1 MKVTVWGIN
10 YAPELTGIAPYNAA
24 LCEYL
29 QRQGHTVRMVTS
41 FPYYPAWKKQ
51 PDDAGRLFRTDEGNG
66 VTVHR
71 CWHYVPRRP
80 GTLKRI
86 LHEASFVGSSLLRLL
101 CLPRADVLVVVSPP
115 LLLGA
120 AAWLLTRVKLAP
132 VVFHVQDMQ
141 PDAALG
147 LGMLKPGRFMRLL
160 YALEAFAYAR
170 AARVSAISRGML
182 AAMAGKGVPAE
193 KLIYFPNGVS
203 LPDARPEPGCFRAR
217 HGLRAEDFV
226 AVYSGNLGVK
236 QGLEVL
242 IEAAARVT
250 NPRLQIVICGDG
262 AMRPQLE
269 DRVRELKLGNVR
281 LLPLQSE
288 PHYLEMLADADLTLV
303 TQQRG
308 SGAFFFPSKLL
319 RSLALARPVLTVADE
334 QSELARALAEGGF
347 GVNVPPGRAEDLA
360 RALAELAAAPERLRA
375 FREAGRRYVAQFE
388 QGRVLRDFAAHLTAL
403 ANRGGVRCGRPKAEC
418 EVVG

>member
-1 MKVTVWGIN
+1 MNVTVWGIN

-29 QRQGHTVRMVTS
+29 QRHGHKVRMVTS

-51 PDDAGRLFRTDEGNG
+51 PADAGRLFRTDEANE

-86 LHEASFVGSSLLRLL
+86 VHEASFVGTSLLRLL

-120 AAWLLTRVKLAP
+120 AAWLLTRVKPAP

-147 LGMLKPGRFMRLL
+147 LGMLKPGRFMRML

-182 AAMAGKGVPAE
+182 KAMTGKGVSAE
-193 KLIYFPNGVS
+193 RQIYFPNGVV
-203 LPDARPEPGCFRAR
+203 LPDTKPESGRFRAR
-217 HGLRAEDFV
+217 HGLRADDFM

-250 NPRLQIVICGDG
+250 NPRIQIVICGDG
-262 AMRPQLE
+262 AMRSRLE
-269 DRVRELKLGNVR
+269 ERVRELKLGNVR
-281 LLPLQSE
+281 LLELQSE
-288 PHYLEMLADADLTLV
+288 PHYLEMLVDADLTLV
-303 TQQRG
+303 TQQSG

-319 RSLALARPVLTVADE
+319 RSLALARPVLTVADD

-347 GVNVPPGRAEDLA
+347 GVNVPPGCAESLA
-360 RALAELAAAPERLRA
+360 RALDGLAAVPERLRG
-375 FREAGRRYVAQFE
+375 FGVAGRRFVEQFE
-388 QGRVLRDFAAHLTAL
+388 LERVLRDFTAQLTAL
-403 ANRGGVRCGRPKAEC
+403 THPGGLLCGISKTGC
-418 EVVG
+418 EVAE